1 MAARDDET
9 LLGRWVAV
17 SARDAGSD
25 PAAKCPAAAPTLSPI
40 ASKTDAV
47 PESET
52 ARFPSALTAT
62 RVRRTLIR
70 LVALGLVAIVAIT
83 LLPGLGELR
92 ERFAH
97 ANPVWIL
104 AATSFEVL
112 SVLSYVPAFRIVF
125 CIRMSWATSYKIA
138 MAEEGAG
145 ALLPVGGTGSLAL
158 GVWALRR
165 GGMPDS
171 EIARKTVAFFLLT
184 SAPNVAALAIV
195 GIGLAA
201 GILPGHANLALTLIP
216 AAVAVGAIAASLGL
230 RHFAR
235 RTERR
240 LRARPESR
248 LTRLSPVLVATADG
262 IDEAVAHLRHG
273 NPLLVAALVGYMAFD
288 IFVLWASFR
297 AVGSAPEVSIVW
309 IAYLIGQLGNWLPL
323 PGGIGGVE
331 IGLIGTFVLFGL
343 PVATATA
350 AVLLYRVI
358 ELWIPAALGTIAFVQ
373 LRLLLQREA
382 ESIELCQPGD
392 VVEIIGRGPVLAGQ
406 DGRLAEPSH

>member
-1 MAARDDET
+1 VSAAEADSEPVADSLAAARS
-9 LLGRWVAV
+9 V
-17 SARDAGSD
+17 SAMT
-25 PAAKCPAAAPTLSPI
+25 APTGAVLDSEPAPLPGALS
-40 ASKTDAV
+40 AS
-47 PESET
+47 
-52 ARFPSALTAT
+52 
-62 RVRRTLIR
+62 RVRRALIR
-70 LVALGLVAIVAIT
+70 LVALALIAVAAIT

-97 ANPVWIL
+97 ANPAWISV
-104 AATSFEVL
+104 AIAFELL
-112 SVLSYVPAFRIVF
+112 SVLAYVPAFRVVF
-125 CIRMSWATSYKIA
+125 CTRMSWATSYKIA
-138 MAEEGAG
+138 LAEEGAG
-145 ALLPVGGTGSLAL
+145 SLLPVGGTGSLAL

-165 GGMPDS
+165 GGMPAA

-195 GIGLAA
+195 GAGLAA
-201 GILPGHANLALTLIP
+201 GILPGHANLALTLSP
-216 AAVAVGAIAASLGL
+216 AAVAVGAIVASLAIGHL
-230 RHFAR
+230 AR
-235 RTERR
+235 WTEIR
-240 LRARPESR
+240 LRARPEESR
-248 LTRLSPVLVATADG
+248 LTRLGPALLATADG
-262 IDEAVAHLRHG
+262 VDEAVAQLRHG
-273 NPLLVAALVGYMAFD
+273 NPLLLVALVGYMAFD

-358 ELWIPAALGTIAFVQ
+358 ELWIPAALGIVAFVQ
-373 LRLLLQREA
+373 LRRLLRREA

-392 VVEIIGRGPVLAGQ
+392 AVEIIGRGPVIAGQ
-406 DGRLAEPSH
+406 AEPRLAARPD

>member
-1 MAARDDET
+1 LTGAVSTGEADRHPAADSLAAARS
-9 LLGRWVAV
+9 V
-17 SARDAGSD
+17 SAMT
-25 PAAKCPAAAPTLSPI
+25 APTG
-40 ASKTDAV
+40 AV
-47 PESET
+47 PDT
-52 ARFPSALTAT
+52 QPAPFPGALSASH
-62 RVRRTLIR
+62 VRRALIK
-70 LVALGLVAIVAIT
+70 LFALALIAVVATV

-92 ERFAH
+92 DRFAH
-97 ANPVWIL
+97 ADPGWI
-104 AATSFEVL
+104 AVATAFELL
-112 SVLSYVPAFRIVF
+112 SVFAYVPAFRIVF
-125 CIRMSWATSYKIA
+125 CTRMSWATSYKIA

-145 ALLPVGGTGSLAL
+145 SLLPVGGTGSLAL

-165 GGMPDS
+165 GGMPAT

-195 GIGLAA
+195 GVGLAA
-201 GILPGHANLALTLIP
+201 GILPGDANLALTLIP
-216 AAVAVGAIAASLGL
+216 AAVALGAIIASLAIGHL
-230 RHFAR
+230 AR
-235 RTERR
+235 RMEMR
-240 LRARPESR
+240 LRARPEESR
-248 LTRLSPVLVATADG
+248 LTRLGPVLLATADG
-262 IDEAVAHLRHG
+262 VDAAVAQLRRG
-273 NPLLVAALVGYMAFD
+273 NPLLLVALVGYMAFD

-358 ELWIPAALGTIAFVQ
+358 ELWIPAALGIVALVQ
-373 LRLLLQREA
+373 LRRLLRRET

-392 VVEIIGRGPVLAGQ
+392 AVEIIGRGPVIAGQ
-406 DGRLAEPSH
+406 AEPRLAARSD